1 MASQKYPTRKL
12 GGEDVSAIGLGC
24 MGMSFAYTSFG
35 GYDDKASAE
44 VLTKAADIGMT
55 FWDTSD
61 IYGPHTNEKLIG
73 KWFNDTG
80 RRKEIFLASKFGNLR
95 DAQGN
100 PTVRGDKE
108 YVKKACHDSL
118 ERLGIDQIDL
128 YYQHRVDDK
137 VPIEETVGAMVELK
151 KEGKIRMLGLSECS
165 ATTLRRACK
174 VHQIA
179 AAQMEF
185 SPFALEIESEQTE
198 FLKTAREL
206 GVKIVAYSPLG
217 RGFLTGTIQS
227 RDDLDPSD
235 NRVNHPRFAEGHF
248 QENLKLVNTL
258 SEVAR
263 KKGCTPSQLALAWV
277 LAQGDDF
284 LPIPGTKRVK
294 YLLENAEATNIKLS
308 KEEESN
314 IRKAI
319 DSVGG
324 TKGERYP
331 VAMMAKCFV
340 TTPTLI
346 PRPSNKS
353 ITIIAIM
360 KAGLLF
366 VAGIAAAAAHPRR
379 HQHPAKRQATDVNVV
394 TVVDTVTAVEPSV
407 IVYVDGDGRA
417 VSTSFFGTPATT
429 PTDTPSSVA
438 PSTFAEPT
446 TESSSGQPPPAYSS
460 SDAAP
465 APSSAPSSA
474 PTPTSSA
481 APGAD
486 FSGYTL
492 SYSPYNSD
500 NSCKSQDQVNTD
512 FNVIS
517 GYGMIRIYGT
527 DCDQT
532 ATVLTAVKAKGMKLF
547 AGVYDVNNL
556 NAEVQ
561 QIVNAA
567 NGDWSNFHTVSIG
580 NEGVNN
586 GAYSVDQVVSAIGTA
601 RSTLQAAGYTG
612 NVVTVDTFVAMIA
625 NPQLCQASDYAAAN
639 CHPFFDGGVS
649 AEDAG
654 QFVLDQAQRVS
665 EACGGKDTMI
675 TETGWPSDGE
685 TNGKAVPSQD
695 NQVAAVNSIRTA
707 FSNNV
712 VLFSAFN
719 DKWKQNNPST
729 FGAEQYWGI
738 YGDAP

>member
-1 MASQKYPTRKL
+1 
-12 GGEDVSAIGLGC
+12 
-24 MGMSFAYTSFG
+24 
-35 GYDDKASAE
+35 
-44 VLTKAADIGMT
+44 
-55 FWDTSD
+55 
-61 IYGPHTNEKLIG
+61 
-73 KWFNDTG
+73 
-80 RRKEIFLASKFGNLR
+80 
-95 DAQGN
+95 
-100 PTVRGDKE
+100 
-108 YVKKACHDSL
+108 
-118 ERLGIDQIDL
+118 
-128 YYQHRVDDK
+128 
-137 VPIEETVGAMVELK
+137 
-151 KEGKIRMLGLSECS
+151 
-165 ATTLRRACK
+165 
-174 VHQIA
+174 
-179 AAQMEF
+179 
-185 SPFALEIESEQTE
+185 
-198 FLKTAREL
+198 
-206 GVKIVAYSPLG
+206 
-217 RGFLTGTIQS
+217 
-227 RDDLDPSD
+227 
-235 NRVNHPRFAEGHF
+235 
-248 QENLKLVNTL
+248 
-258 SEVAR
+258 
-263 KKGCTPSQLALAWV
+263 
-277 LAQGDDF
+277 
-284 LPIPGTKRVK
+284 
-294 YLLENAEATNIKLS
+294 
-308 KEEESN
+308 
-314 IRKAI
+314 
-319 DSVGG
+319 
-324 TKGERYP
+324 
-331 VAMMAKCFV
+331 
-340 TTPTLI
+340 
-346 PRPSNKS
+346 
-353 ITIIAIM
+353 M

-379 HQHPAKRQATDVNVV
+379 HQHPVKRQATDFNVV

-417 VSTSFFGTPATT
+417 VSTSFFGAPATT
-429 PTDTPSSVA
+429 PTDTPNSVA
-438 PSTFAEPT
+438 PSTYAQPTAE
-446 TESSSGQPPPAYSS
+446 SS

-465 APSSAPSSA
+465 TPAPSSALSSA
-474 PTPTSSA
+474 PAPTSSS

-492 SYSPYNSD
+492 SYSPYNSED
-500 NSCKSQDQVNTD
+500 SCKSQDQVNSD

-547 AGVYDVNNL
+547 AGVYDVNNV

-612 NVVTVDTFVAMIA
+612 KVVTVDTFVAMIA

-654 QFVLDQAQRVS
+654 QFVLGQAQRVS
-665 EACGGKDTMI
+665 EACGGKETMI

-719 DKWKQNNPST
+719 DKWKQNNPGT
-729 FGAEQYWGI
+729 FGAEHYWGI

>member
-1 MASQKYPTRKL
+1 
-12 GGEDVSAIGLGC
+12 
-24 MGMSFAYTSFG
+24 
-35 GYDDKASAE
+35 
-44 VLTKAADIGMT
+44 
-55 FWDTSD
+55 
-61 IYGPHTNEKLIG
+61 
-73 KWFNDTG
+73 
-80 RRKEIFLASKFGNLR
+80 
-95 DAQGN
+95 
-100 PTVRGDKE
+100 
-108 YVKKACHDSL
+108 
-118 ERLGIDQIDL
+118 
-128 YYQHRVDDK
+128 
-137 VPIEETVGAMVELK
+137 
-151 KEGKIRMLGLSECS
+151 
-165 ATTLRRACK
+165 
-174 VHQIA
+174 
-179 AAQMEF
+179 
-185 SPFALEIESEQTE
+185 
-198 FLKTAREL
+198 
-206 GVKIVAYSPLG
+206 
-217 RGFLTGTIQS
+217 
-227 RDDLDPSD
+227 
-235 NRVNHPRFAEGHF
+235 
-248 QENLKLVNTL
+248 
-258 SEVAR
+258 
-263 KKGCTPSQLALAWV
+263 
-277 LAQGDDF
+277 
-284 LPIPGTKRVK
+284 
-294 YLLENAEATNIKLS
+294 
-308 KEEESN
+308 
-314 IRKAI
+314 
-319 DSVGG
+319 
-324 TKGERYP
+324 
-331 VAMMAKCFV
+331 
-340 TTPTLI
+340 
-346 PRPSNKS
+346 
-353 ITIIAIM
+353 M

-366 VAGIAAAAAHPRR
+366 VAGIGAAAAHPRR
-379 HQHPAKRQATDVNVV
+379 HQHPVQRQATDVNVV

-417 VSTSFFGTPATT
+417 VSTSFFGAPATT
-429 PTDTPSSVA
+429 PTDTPNSVA
-438 PSTFAEPT
+438 PSTYAQPTAE
-446 TESSSGQPPPAYSS
+446 SS

-465 APSSAPSSA
+465 TPAPSSALSSA
-474 PTPTSSA
+474 PAPTSSS

-500 NSCKSQDQVNTD
+500 NSCKSQDQVNSD

-547 AGVYDVNNL
+547 AGVYDVNNV

-586 GAYSVDQVVSAIGTA
+586 GAYSVNQVVSAIGTA

-612 NVVTVDTFVAMIA
+612 KVVTVDTFVAMIA

-654 QFVLDQAQRVS
+654 QFVLGQAQRVS
-665 EACGGKDTMI
+665 EACGGKETMI

-719 DKWKQNNPST
+719 DKWKQNNPGT
-729 FGAEQYWGI
+729 FGAEHYWGI

>member
-1 MASQKYPTRKL
+1 
-12 GGEDVSAIGLGC
+12 
-24 MGMSFAYTSFG
+24 
-35 GYDDKASAE
+35 
-44 VLTKAADIGMT
+44 
-55 FWDTSD
+55 
-61 IYGPHTNEKLIG
+61 
-73 KWFNDTG
+73 
-80 RRKEIFLASKFGNLR
+80 
-95 DAQGN
+95 
-100 PTVRGDKE
+100 
-108 YVKKACHDSL
+108 
-118 ERLGIDQIDL
+118 
-128 YYQHRVDDK
+128 
-137 VPIEETVGAMVELK
+137 
-151 KEGKIRMLGLSECS
+151 
-165 ATTLRRACK
+165 
-174 VHQIA
+174 
-179 AAQMEF
+179 
-185 SPFALEIESEQTE
+185 
-198 FLKTAREL
+198 
-206 GVKIVAYSPLG
+206 
-217 RGFLTGTIQS
+217 
-227 RDDLDPSD
+227 
-235 NRVNHPRFAEGHF
+235 
-248 QENLKLVNTL
+248 
-258 SEVAR
+258 
-263 KKGCTPSQLALAWV
+263 
-277 LAQGDDF
+277 
-284 LPIPGTKRVK
+284 
-294 YLLENAEATNIKLS
+294 
-308 KEEESN
+308 
-314 IRKAI
+314 
-319 DSVGG
+319 
-324 TKGERYP
+324 
-331 VAMMAKCFV
+331 
-340 TTPTLI
+340 
-346 PRPSNKS
+346 
-353 ITIIAIM
+353 M

-547 AGVYDVNNL
+547 AGVYDVNNV

-654 QFVLDQAQRVS
+654 QFVLGQAQRVS